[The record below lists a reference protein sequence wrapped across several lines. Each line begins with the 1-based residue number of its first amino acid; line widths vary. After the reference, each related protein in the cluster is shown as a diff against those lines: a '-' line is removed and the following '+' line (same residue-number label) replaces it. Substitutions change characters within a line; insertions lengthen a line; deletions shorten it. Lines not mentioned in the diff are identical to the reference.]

1 MKVCVTGGAGYIG
14 SHLVHTLI
22 NKGHEVVVI
31 DDLSNGDAIHPGH
44 PNHRYFSHDIREMHY
59 LRSALKETE
68 VFFHLAAD
76 KRAASED
83 YYDISSVNIA
93 GTTSVLEMARK
104 VNARRVVFAS
114 SCAVYTKDMYSKG
127 IVCEEAANEGVGN
140 QQGMYGLSKLL
151 GEDICKFM
159 SKGGL
164 STVALRYFNVW
175 GGKYLNSP
183 KLHKSAMEVFLER
196 KESNTPIKINGDGT
210 TVRDFVHVND
220 VVSANLLAMNH
231 KMDVGMETFN
241 ICTGVASKII
251 DIANMIAGEEH
262 PITYGPISDA
272 ELPWCVGSYQL
283 AKKNLGWEP
292 QHSID
297 EVKTLYKSWIMG
309 KTSDWL
315 KPYEL

>member
-14 SHLVHTLI
+14 SHLVSNLI
-22 NKGHEVVVI
+22 SKGHEVIVV
-31 DDLSNGDAIHPGH
+31 DDLSNGDAIHPTH
-44 PNHRYFSHDIREMHY
+44 PNHRYFSHDIREIHY
-59 LRSALKETE
+59 LQSALKETE

-93 GTTSVLEMARK
+93 GTTAVLEMARK
-104 VNARRVVFAS
+104 VKARRMVFAS
-114 SCAVYTKDMYSKG
+114 SCAVYTKEMYTKG
-127 IVCEEAANEGVGN
+127 IVSEKAATEEGEVGN

-151 GEDICKFM
+151 GEDVCKFM

-183 KLHKSAMEVFLER
+183 KLHKSAMEIFLER
-196 KESNTPIKINGDGT
+196 KESNTPIMINGDGT
-210 TVRDFVHVND
+210 TVRDFVHIND

-231 KMDVGMETFN
+231 QMSVGIETFN

-251 DIANMIAGEEH
+251 DIAKMIAGEEH
-262 PITYGPISDA
+262 PITYGPISDV
-272 ELPWCVGSYQL
+272 ELPWCVGSYKL
-283 AKKNLGWEP
+283 AKERLGWEP
-292 QHSID
+292 KHNID
-297 EVKTLYKSWIMG
+297 EAKTLYKSWKMG
-309 KTSDWL
+309 KNLTKAL
-315 KPYEL
+315 